1 LRSLVDHLMKYY
13 GYLFPRLS
21 SINHTKSQINVI
33 YNILGI
39 KIKKKFGLNRIL
51 FYFWLP
57 PHWNFLYITSV
68 VNQRH
73 LYFYSLAYFFK
84 FALPD
89 FISSIFY
96 LPSSRS
102 FCFFYTHT
110 NNFFKHFLRL
120 VKLLFYSFSFFFFK
134 KIKFK
139 GKGYYIFKNKR
150 NTITF
155 RFGYSH
161 RIYLYFFGNFV
172 KFLSKTSIF
181 IFGVNYREIVNYGH
195 NLISTRPYNLF
206 TGKGVRFTRQ
216 IIYKKIGKVGSYR

>member
-1 LRSLVDHLMKYY
+1 MSKLKYY
-13 GYLFPRLS
+13 GHSFSYK
-21 SINHTKSQINVI
+21 SIIKNQKSKINIV
-33 YNILGI
+33 YNTLGI
-39 KIKKKFGLNRIL
+39 RINKKFSLNRSLCL
-51 FYFWLP
+51 FFLP
-57 PHWNFLYITSV
+57 PTWNFLMINSINNNYRFI
-68 VNQRH
+68 
-73 LYFYSLAYFFK
+73 YFYSLNYYFQTIWPFYISDIKFLPQNRNFYFFY
-84 FALPD
+84 PY
-89 FISSIFY
+89 I
-96 LPSSRS
+96 
-102 FCFFYTHT
+102 
-110 NNFFKHFLRL
+110 NNFFKHFLHL
-120 VKLLFYSFSFFFFK
+120 LKILFYSFSFFFFK

-181 IFGVNYREIVNYGH
+181 IFGINYREIVNYGH
-195 NLISTRPYNLF
+195 CLIATRPYNLF